1 MVRGFFMEVKDKL
14 KVEIVD
20 ISYDGLGVA
29 KVDGYILFVD
39 ECLIGEKVL
48 VEITELGKNYGFA
61 KKIEEIWDDLDS
73 FSFEEMYSSEE
84 LLKDKSRLTVCIPML
99 RSRETMRQG

>member
-1 MVRGFFMEVKDKL
+1 MEVKDKL

-48 VEITELGKNYGFA
+48 V
-61 KKIEEIWDDLDS
+61 
-73 FSFEEMYSSEE
+73 
-84 LLKDKSRLTVCIPML
+84 
-99 RSRETMRQG
+99 